1 MFLFFL
7 CLAFCLE
14 VTSPKPWKIAVNEND
29 NPDGLEKNTIL
40 DQIEEA
46 NEEDHVDKKVKN
58 IFEADIELTKSDRAG
73 VDTKNQ
79 NSKDNADVDVDS
91 VLTKRKAISSRR
103 HLWVTKEVPLELA
116 VSAKDGYNN
125 IRAALGEI
133 QSKSCIRFR
142 MRDKDDDN
150 WIRFVNK
157 SGCFSPVGRQ
167 YASPG
172 AQELS
177 IGIGCNHKGII
188 MHELLH
194 ALGFWHEQSRS
205 DRDDFLE
212 VLWENIQKG
221 QEHNFNRYKPK
232 DMDFNGGSYDF
243 SSIMH
248 YGNFAFSKNKR
259 PTMLS
264 VKDPTL
270 QFGQIAELSPTDV
283 IQLNNV
289 YDCKS
294 DKSRG
299 WSNWGNWG
307 PCDKKCTRERER
319 FCSAKKLEKCPGAT
333 KRYRIQLQKGKC
345 PFKECYAPI
354 QGHWGRWGSWSQCS
368 RTCGQGYSR
377 RSRQCDDPK
386 PMYGGKYCK
395 GNLVEIRPCQLKK
408 TCGW

>member
-1 MFLFFL
+1 M
-7 CLAFCLE
+7 
-14 VTSPKPWKIAVNEND
+14 
-29 NPDGLEKNTIL
+29 
-40 DQIEEA
+40 
-46 NEEDHVDKKVKN
+46 
-58 IFEADIELTKSDRAG
+58 
-73 VDTKNQ
+73 DTKNQ

-232 DMDFNGGSYDF
+232 DMDFYGGSYDF

-345 PFKECYAPI
+345 PFRECYAPI

-395 GNLVEIRPCQLKK
+395 GSLVEIRPCQLKK